1 MLLTNTKNSYGL
13 IAKLF
18 HWIISIIVIAMLI
31 AGFLMDDY
39 IEPPLKWQIFGLH
52 EATGVLILTL
62 VILRLLWKFYNPNVL
77 LPADLPNWQKKAATI
92 NINLLYLL
100 MILMP
105 ISGFF
110 MTILSNHHIDFTAC
124 LLYNLLPKIYNSPKS
139 AKNPPKSSFI
149 IYCSDYSSYT
159 SCVLSSFY

>member
-1 MLLTNTKNSYGL
+1 M
-13 IAKLF
+13 
-18 HWIISIIVIAMLI
+18 SIMVILMLI

-62 VILRLLWKFYNPNVL
+62 VILRLLWKFYNTTVL
-77 LPADLPNWQKKAATI
+77 LPADLPNWQKKAAAINKYLISFNDIDANKRLSYDYFVKSSYRFLRLIYYTI
-92 NINLLYLL
+92 FC
-100 MILMP
+100 P
-105 ISGFF
+105 RF
-110 MTILSNHHIDFTAC
+110 TIRQNMQ
-124 LLYNLLPKIYNSPKS
+124 
-139 AKNPPKSSFI
+139 KNPPKSSFI